1 MSDSTKPNKA
11 WNVLFERH
19 HILDEVNQ
27 KGCYVIS
34 ANDIKKEH
42 EPRLMSKFDHS
53 INLPKIFRDN
63 GLAIL
68 PISRGDYVISKFDV
82 YHTFETNTA
91 PIQYFALPEY
101 LQSIN
106 SENITSE
113 TIAINAAYASGI
125 LRDFLDDDE
134 LYSTVSGR
142 MGSGEFSF
150 NINGANNK
158 IFPINV
164 KNSQIEIDSAF
175 EGIRYLS
182 IIEAK
187 RDLSDD
193 FLIRQLYY
201 PFRTWNSRGIS
212 KKIKPVFLVYSN
224 GIFSLYEYEFED
236 EMLYNSLKLV
246 KSRRYSIENTEIS
259 IDDIIELLGKIT
271 FVEEPAIAFPQADK
285 FERIINLCEILSTQ
299 SFTRE
304 EVTQKYAF
312 DVRQTNYYT
321 DAAQYLGLVEKVKT
335 GGPYKLTSEGQRILS
350 LSYKKRQLAFCEKI
364 LQHKVFFEVLSQ
376 SLEQG
381 SVIEKEA
388 IVATMRQNS
397 LYKINSDSTFERRA
411 STIRSWIYWIFSLFQ
426 GKYELQLN
434 P

>member
-1 MSDSTKPNKA
+1 MSDLTKTDEA
-11 WNVLFERH
+11 WNILFERLN
-19 HILDEVNQ
+19 ILDEISH
-27 KGCYVIS
+27 KGIFVIS
-34 ANDIKKEH
+34 ADEIKKER
-42 EPRLMSKFDHS
+42 EPRLMAKFDHA
-53 INLPKIFRDN
+53 INLPQIFRKN
-63 GLAIL
+63 ELAIL
-68 PISRGDYVISKFDV
+68 PISRGDYVISRFNV
-82 YHTFETNTA
+82 YHTFETNKA

-113 TIAINAAYASGI
+113 TIAINAAHASGI
-125 LRDFLDDDE
+125 LRDFLDDEE

-150 NINGANNK
+150 NINGTSNQ
-158 IFPINV
+158 IFPISV

-175 EGIRYLS
+175 EGIKYLS

-212 KKIKPVFLVYSN
+212 KKIKPIFLIYSN

-246 KSRRYSIENTEIS
+246 KSKRYSIESTEIS
-259 IDDIIELLGKIT
+259 IDDLIELLGKTTTI
-271 FVEEPAIAFPQADK
+271 EEPAIAFPQADK
-285 FERIINLCEILSTQ
+285 FERVINLCEILSTQ
-299 SFTRE
+299 SFTRDQ
-304 EVTQKYAF
+304 VTQKYAF

-335 GGPYKLTSEGQRILS
+335 GGPYKLTNEGLRILS

-364 LQHKVFFEVLSQ
+364 IQHKVFFEVLSQ

-388 IVATMRQNS
+388 IVTIMKKND

-426 GKYELQLN
+426 GKYELQLS